1 MTQPGIPEELQS
13 FPAPLQA
20 LVLAE
25 LAAGNAIEEISHGF
39 PAAPCGAYCRLRD
52 MVRSRER
59 AKSSELD
66 FYARN
71 NRKYSGEWTDDRRHY
86 FVLEPPL
93 PDEPAPDMDAIR
105 ERMQRGSA
113 WRPQT
118 QSQSQTPSQSPS
130 QQPPRA
136 SDSSAAALS
145 LVERFRASMSIDYE
159 RWREGTGYDLA
170 LLNEATVAEREQIE
184 VLLVNHGVRNWRDV
198 QALAALRGSRCEEM
212 LVRASASLDT
222 DIRLAVLD
230 YAPDLFDEDRK
241 TEFLVRAVDSAES
254 FGGLT
259 RLLDHIVDFHPP
271 AVMNALWQG
280 LIHRDGA
287 TAVHLAALLL
297 FLHGGADEPFD
308 WNHRP
313 MFLRFHTEDRHERI
327 ARVQEL
333 RARVGLDPLPT

>member
-1 MTQPGIPEELQS
+1 MTQPGIPEELKS

-25 LAAGNAIEEISHGF
+25 LAAGNAIDEIGHGF

-93 PDEPAPDMDAIR
+93 PEEPAPDMDAIR

-113 WRPQT
+113 WQPPTR
-118 QSQSQTPSQSPS
+118 SPSQS
-130 QQPPRA
+130 
-136 SDSSAAALS
+136 SDASAAAVS

-159 RWREGTGYDLA
+159 RWREGTGYDLE
-170 LLNEATVAEREQIE
+170 LLNAATVQEREQIE
-184 VLLVNHGVRNWRDV
+184 VLLVDHGVRDWRDV

-259 RLLDHIVDFHPP
+259 RLLSHIVDFHPP
-271 AVMNALWQG
+271 AVMNALWHG

-287 TAVHLAALLL
+287 TAVHLAAMLL

-313 MFLRFHTEDRHERI
+313 FFLRFHTEDRHERI